1 MGVSTY
7 MIMDSHIIYEK
18 LLPIVSHLD
27 KLIPHRHQKLA
38 DLDEVNLSNV
48 DIIVFGLGRYG
59 GSLIRALNGSN
70 LQVLGV
76 DFNPE
81 LVREW
86 RNKGLLAFYGD
97 AEDPEFAATLPL
109 NQVTWVIRTLPGER
123 IGLTLLHTL
132 EYQKFPGKIALT
144 SHTER
149 EMEILKNAGSD
160 LVLLPF
166 RDAAYEAARMLV
178 TDLNQ

>member
-1 MGVSTY
+1 M
-7 MIMDSHIIYEK
+7 
-18 LLPIVSHLD
+18 
-27 KLIPHRHQKLA
+27 
-38 DLDEVNLSNV
+38 
-48 DIIVFGLGRYG
+48 FGLGRYG
-59 GSLIRALNGSN
+59 GSLIRALQGSD
-70 LQVLGV
+70 LQVLDV

-81 LVREW
+81 LVRQW

-97 AEDPEFAATLPL
+97 AKDPEFAATLPL
-109 NQVTWVIRTLPGER
+109 NQAKWVISTLTGER

-132 EYQKFPGKIALT
+132 EYQKYQGKIALT
-144 SHTER
+144 SQTER